1 MIRFV
6 FFAVLHILL
15 LSFSDRFRKTASPM
29 LCFLSLESLLSL
41 FFPESAIPIIASGAA
56 ALLFI
61 IFFTGSL
68 YRLNPIFA
76 FIMIEC
82 LPLEGGAAR
91 IILALLGLI
100 LLALSRKNWKYIVI
114 PASAA
119 SLAFLLQ
126 TTYYLPL
133 WTLFPM
139 IPAFFFYGLLLQ
151 KEKSAG

>member
-1 MIRFV
+1 
-6 FFAVLHILL
+6 
-15 LSFSDRFRKTASPM
+15 M

-41 FFPESAIPIIASGAA
+41 FFPESAIPIVASGAA

-76 FIMIEC
+76 FIMILS
-82 LPLEGGAAR
+82 LPLEGRAAR

-139 IPAFFFYGLLLQ
+139 IPALFFYGLLLQ

>member
-1 MIRFV
+1 
-6 FFAVLHILL
+6 
-15 LSFSDRFRKTASPM
+15 M

-41 FFPESAIPIIASGAA
+41 FFPESAIPIVASGAA

-76 FIMIEC
+76 FIMILS

-133 WTLFPM
+133 WTLSPM